1 MRTIFDSPEDL
12 AGFYAGGLLFDRFE
26 TPEAR
31 LAANTAVTPARLREM
46 AELLAQPDRLNVLAV
61 GLLEDGEDDRLED
74 VVKGFKGP
82 R

>member
-1 MRTIFDSPEDL
+1 MLDSPEDL

-31 LAANTAVTPARLREM
+31 VAANAAVTPARLRAM

-61 GLLEDGEDDRLED
+61 GLLEKGEDNRLSD
-74 VVKGFKGP
+74 YVKAYRGP